1 MYTKTAMAAAIIC
14 ALSGCTALPQSAL
27 IYSSRS
33 TVGVSL
39 TSNPASSSGITLSA
53 GVDVMD
59 AAYVPVA
66 VTSKARDGSSIES
79 PVNLIKGNYGSLDG
93 KKDPEKLTRDNQQ
106 KIEDYVRALN
116 RVTTL
121 SLQADSLSKIQK
133 DIDSLRATH
142 NDTVSKLNTLTGTT
156 TASPTDLEN
165 ARNAEKNANDALI
178 AKAKQYSSLDTD
190 LKFVTD
196 KLQEAKANAN
206 EKLTAAAEA
215 AGLLQQDKSDAYS
228 VYGRFNADVSSGT
241 TVVAPLD
248 GKPGPSAS
256 VALLAGKIFSTGVA
270 SQNLT
275 EAAKIEATMRGFTQ
289 CVAAA
294 NTAATGLSDQE
305 TYKKKL
311 LDTCMGIRAAAN

>member
-1 MYTKTAMAAAIIC
+1 MYAKTAMATAIIC

-27 IYSSRS
+27 IYTSRS

-53 GVDVMD
+53 GVDIMD

-66 VTSKARDGSSIES
+66 VTSKAREGGSTEQQ
-79 PVNLIKGNYGSLDG
+79 VTLIKGNYGSSDG
-93 KKDPEKLTRDNQQ
+93 KKDPEKLTRDNKQ

-121 SLQADSLSKIQK
+121 SLQADALSKVQK

-142 NDTVSKLNTLTGTT
+142 NDAVSKLSALTGTT
-156 TASPTDLEN
+156 TASQTDLDN
-165 ARNAEKNANDALI
+165 ARSAEKTANNALND
-178 AKAKQYSSLDTD
+178 KTQQYPSLEAN
-190 LKFVTD
+190 LKFATD

-228 VYGRFNADVSSGT
+228 VYGRFDGNVSSGT
-241 TVVAPLD
+241 AVAAPAD
-248 GKPGPSAS
+248 GKPVPSAS

-275 EAAKIEATMRGFTQ
+275 EAAKIEATTRSFTE
-289 CVAAA
+289 CIATASTAAA
-294 NTAATGLSDQE
+294 GLSDQD
-305 TYKKKL
+305 TYKRNL
-311 LDTCMGIRAAAN
+311 LDTCMRLRALAN